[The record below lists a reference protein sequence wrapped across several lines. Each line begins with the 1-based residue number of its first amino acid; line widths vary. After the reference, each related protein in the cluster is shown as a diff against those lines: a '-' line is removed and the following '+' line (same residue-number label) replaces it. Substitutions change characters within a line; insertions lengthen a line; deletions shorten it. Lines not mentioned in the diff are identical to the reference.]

1 MLPATLAIFD
11 DMMVIRDDPKV
22 LHRYCLVRVQNTG
35 GPYIMS
41 AIRAQEAPVGL
52 IDGEFEMYPGRYSL
66 ILYPGTICYDS
77 KIWKTG
83 KNVIVEGEEI
93 PIVDFEYRT
102 LFRSFPYDV
111 RAEGDTVD
119 WCRERQVGQSRM
131 RLQILTAPLQA
142 KPAPAPRP
150 EPVLQ
155 IPAFVAEMVKG
166 RAIASGD
173 FCPIS
178 QVPFEKD
185 VPATLLGCFHL
196 YDPESIQAWMKIK
209 KACPMCKAEIGA
221 MMII

>member
-1 MLPATLAIFD
+1 MLPAKLAIFD
-11 DMMVIRDDPKV
+11 DTMVLRDDPKV
-22 LHRYCLVRVQNTG
+22 LQRYGLIRVQNMG
-35 GPYIMS
+35 ESYAMS
-41 AIRAQEAPVGL
+41 STQVQETTVGL
-52 IDGEFEMYPGRYSL
+52 IDAEFEMYPGRYSI

-83 KNVIVEGEEI
+83 KNIILGGEEI

-102 LFRSFPYDV
+102 LFRSWSYYI

-119 WCRERQVGQSRM
+119 WCRERQVGQNRM

-142 KPAPAPRP
+142 KPAPRP

-155 IPAFVAEMVKG
+155 IPAFVAEMVKE

-178 QVPFEKD
+178 QVPFEKG

-196 YDPESIQAWMKIK
+196 YDPESIHAWMKIK
-209 KACPMCKAEIGA
+209 KSCPMCKAEIGA
-221 MMII
+221 TMVI